1 MNTRLITRLQELAR
15 TMPSFRQQ
23 CTRQLPGKELLAM
36 GYTHWEGRPVDPHA
50 LYTVPIT
57 KETNQVRMLTRI
69 YHAHGYRAVLQHVH
83 RYATH
88 H

>member
-23 CTRQLPGKELLAM
+23 CTRRFTGAELLEM

-50 LYTVPIT
+50 LYTVRLT
-57 KETNQVRMLTRI
+57 KENNQVRMLTRI
-69 YHAHGYRAVLQHVH
+69 YQAQGYRAVLKHVDRCTQHQ
-83 RYATH
+83 
-88 H
+88 